1 MDETFTPQAQAQLA
15 ELGNLGA
22 ESSLTPQPQRPTFSA
37 GGKLNVNGNTVTAA
51 AEAPVVQP
59 SQAIEIIGTPGN
71 DLLEGTDGPDRIFGL
86 GGMDRIAG
94 FLSDDF
100 IDADPGND
108 KVVAGGGNDTVDG
121 DSGNDTILGD
131 FNPNA
136 NPDLAAL
143 GDDTLNGGLGDD
155 FLWGQNGKDKL
166 NGDRGVDELY
176 GGNDDDTLNGGA
188 GNDIVEGGDD
198 NDTINGGD
206 GTDLLYGD
214 DLEESPRIIGNDT
227 ISGGNGNDKIFGGR
241 GNDKLIGNAGA
252 DELSGDRGNDEL
264 QGGTGSDRL
273 IGVDATTV
281 LPVPELGFGKD
292 EIDTLTG
299 NQNNDTFVLGTE
311 IADGRD
317 FSFYNDA
324 NLGNAGLGDYALIKD
339 FGLFN
344 NTQNLG
350 LDKIQL
356 AGLRSNYSLGASPN
370 SSGTEIFYT
379 SGAAEEV
386 PELIG
391 IVENVSVSQLNL
403 ANTSQFTF
411 V

>member
-1 MDETFTPQAQAQLA
+1 MDETFTPQAQARLA

-22 ESSLTPQPQRPTFSA
+22 ESSLKPQPQKPTFST
-37 GGKLNVNGNTVTAA
+37 GGKLNVNGITVTEA
-51 AEAPVVQP
+51 AEAPVVKP
-59 SQAIEIIGTPGN
+59 SQAIEIIGTSGD
-71 DLLEGTDGPDRIFGL
+71 DLLEGTDGKDRIFGL
-86 GGMDRIAG
+86 EGIDRIAG
-94 FLSDDF
+94 FLSDDY
-100 IDADPGND
+100 IDAGAGND

-121 DSGNDTILGD
+121 GTGNDTILGD

-136 NPDLAAL
+136 NPDLAAI
-143 GDDTLNGGLGDD
+143 GDDTLNGGGGND
-155 FLWGQNGKDKL
+155 FLWGQNGKDRL
-166 NGDRGVDELY
+166 NGDGGVDELY
-176 GGNDDDTLNGGA
+176 GGNDDDILNGGA
-188 GNDIVEGGDD
+188 GKDTIEGGND
-198 NDTINGGD
+198 NDTIYGGD

-214 DLEESPRIIGNDT
+214 DLEQSPRIVGNDT
-227 ISGGNGNDKIFGGR
+227 IYGGNGNDKIFGGR
-241 GNDKLIGNAGA
+241 GNDLLIGEAGA
-252 DELSGDRGNDEL
+252 DQLSGDRGNDQL
-264 QGGTGSDRL
+264 QGGAGNDRL

-299 NQNNDTFVLGTE
+299 NQNNDTFVLGTR

-317 FSFYNDA
+317 FRFYNDA

-339 FGLFN
+339 LGLFN

-356 AGLRSNYSLGASPN
+356 AGLRDNYSLGASPI
-370 SSGTEIFYT
+370 SSGAGIFYT
-379 SGAAEEV
+379 TGAADEV